1 LSTIQSSRSGFPTGN
16 SLDADG
22 DRLVDTSGDVAGAMQ
37 FSLDLDAGASS
48 TLALDYIGGSLSNA
62 VFPLL
67 TMAGDFNG
75 DGLLTTADID
85 RLTAIIRADRQNMN
99 FDVSGDGRVT
109 LSDRE
114 FWVRQLKKTY
124 FGDANL
130 DGEFN
135 SSDMISVFQA
145 GQYEDTLV
153 GNSGWSSGDWDG
165 DGDFTTG
172 DLVAAFQDGG
182 YEKGPRAAIVT
193 VPEPSPCFMFLF
205 GLLAWL
211 GSRSGRSG
219 PPIRIYDAITAD
231 RPTKPRLTKRANS
244 ELPNC

>member
-1 LSTIQSSRSGFPTGN
+1 MGFPNGQ
-16 SLDADG
+16 SLDEDG

-37 FSLDLDAGASS
+37 FSLDLAAGASS

-75 DGLLTTADID
+75 DGLLSTADID
-85 RLTAIIRADRQNMN
+85 RLTAIIRADRQHMN

-135 SSDMISVFQA
+135 SSDMIAVFQA
-145 GQYEDTLV
+145 GQYEDANV

-172 DLVAAFQDGG
+172 DMVAAFQDGG
-182 YEKGPRAAIVT
+182 YEKGPR
-193 VPEPSPCFMFLF
+193 PEVAFVLEPTGSVALTLGLMT
-205 GLLAWL
+205 LLARIRRD
-211 GSRSGRSG
+211 RS
-219 PPIRIYDAITAD
+219 
-231 RPTKPRLTKRANS
+231 
-244 ELPNC
+244 